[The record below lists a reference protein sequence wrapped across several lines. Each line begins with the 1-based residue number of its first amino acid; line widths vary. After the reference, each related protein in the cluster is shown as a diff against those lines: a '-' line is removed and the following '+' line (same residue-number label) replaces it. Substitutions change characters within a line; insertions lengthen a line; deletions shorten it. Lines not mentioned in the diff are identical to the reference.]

1 MQKFPCSPIVLVG
14 FFSTPIRKD
23 WETLRDYQ
31 PGERFE
37 GCYRSRR
44 LQERDEAG
52 ARIFRV
58 LLALIVFSVGLAMI
72 FLPLPEIPFFLLSG
86 TLLATESLPFARFLD
101 RNELRL
107 RDAWNRFKRRSGLP
121 PRAIRLITS
130 VAMFSAFLLSTCF
143 CYREFIR

>member
-1 MQKFPCSPIVLVG
+1 MHKFLSSPIILVG
-14 FFSTPIRKD
+14 LLSTPIRKD
-23 WETLRDYQ
+23 WETLRDHP

-37 GCYRSRR
+37 RCYRLRR
-44 LQERDEAG
+44 LQERDEAT

-58 LLALIVFSVGLAMI
+58 ILALIIFSVGIGMI

-107 RDAWNRFKRRSGLP
+107 RDAWKRFKRRSGLP
-121 PRAIRLITS
+121 PRAIRLITL
-130 VAMFSAFLLSTCF
+130 ATAFSALVLSTAF
-143 CYREFIR
+143 CYRKFIR